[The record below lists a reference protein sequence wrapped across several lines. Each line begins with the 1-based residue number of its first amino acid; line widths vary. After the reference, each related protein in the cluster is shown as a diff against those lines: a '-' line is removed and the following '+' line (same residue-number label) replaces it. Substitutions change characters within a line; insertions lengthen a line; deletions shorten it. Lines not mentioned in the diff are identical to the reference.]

1 MANSPERERVLEL
14 QDHIIGSENV
24 AEFLQRLSVMAAAAV
39 SRATSSKVECGVT
52 LKRRRRT
59 ATVAG
64 SSPRALLL
72 DKIEQSIGDGPCIEA
87 LRIKAPVLLSNM
99 ETDPR
104 WPAYRDALAAE
115 GCLGTLGVPLELGEE
130 SAAALNFFA
139 FSSGVFTD
147 SVIQEAQDF
156 ADIAGGAVRLAVRL
170 GTAQS
175 LAEDLTAAME
185 SRTSIDLACGVI
197 MGQNRCSQAEAMAI
211 LTKVS
216 SNRNQKL
223 RLVAE
228 EMLSNLT
235 GAEIHTHFDPA

>member
-1 MANSPERERVLEL
+1 MANSSEHNRVLEL
-14 QDHIIGSENV
+14 QDHIIGTQTV
-24 AEFLQRLSVMAAAAV
+24 AEFLERLSVMAAGAV
-39 SRATSSKVECGVT
+39 SRATSGTVECGVT

-59 ATVAG
+59 ATVGG
-64 SSPRALLL
+64 SSPKAVRL
-72 DKIEQSIGDGPCIEA
+72 DQIEQSIGDGPCIEA

-99 ETDPR
+99 DTDPR

-115 GCLGTLGVPLELGEE
+115 GCRGTLGVPLELGDD

-139 FSSGVFTD
+139 FSSGVFTE
-147 SVIQEAQDF
+147 SVIQEASEF
-156 ADIAGGAVRLAVRL
+156 AEIAGGAVRLAVRL
-170 GTAQS
+170 GTAQT

-223 RLVAE
+223 RVVAE
-228 EMLSNLT
+228 EMLSNLA
-235 GAEIHTHFDPA
+235 GGDIRTHFDSP